1 MVGGIPVPKCD
12 GITEVTM
19 QIFYD
24 LDAYKWING
33 LSQQEIWVMQMCGTS
48 RCIEPT
54 VPAAKD
60 ESFWRKKCRSLP
72 ACVSGCVVFV
82 EKCHIQTKILGTVSG
97 EKSVPFCQCV
107 RHQKSASKC
116 VAWMKR
122 MGGEEKGRGSLNLS
136 CSNFPFVCFSVSN
149 TPGFLDG

>member
-1 MVGGIPVPKCD
+1 MGGIPVPKCD

-60 ESFWRKKCRSLP
+60 ESFWRKKCPSLP

-82 EKCHIQTKILGTVSG
+82 EKCHIQTKILGTVSLKFL
-97 EKSVPFCQCV
+97 EKKVSHSANVCDIKRVRPSV
-107 RHQKSASKC
+107 
-116 VAWMKR
+116 
-122 MGGEEKGRGSLNLS
+122 
-136 CSNFPFVCFSVSN
+136 
-149 TPGFLDG
+149 